1 MLLYSSKRAS
11 LALKA
16 SPPGGPRSK
25 IVLAPTHVDA
35 VVSPHEDWVCIGVV
49 IRDHMGEVLGVT
61 AMSKQSRGNFSP
73 LIAIREDFQFAMDS
87 PFQFGEV
94 LPFENRNEAAK
105 HLVAFGFYNVDVL
118 KDCNPTPV

>member
-16 SPPGGPRSK
+16 SLPGGPRSK
-25 IVLAPTHVDA
+25 IVLGPAHVDA
-35 VVSPHEDWVCIGVV
+35 VVSPREDWICIGVV
-49 IRDHMGEVLGVT
+49 IRDHVGEVLGVT

-73 LIAIREDFQFAMDS
+73 RIAVREDLQFALDS

-94 LPFENRNEAAK
+94 LPCHPRILFLMTLELSLGILTSISFSSIPRS
-105 HLVAFGFYNVDVL
+105 
-118 KDCNPTPV
+118 